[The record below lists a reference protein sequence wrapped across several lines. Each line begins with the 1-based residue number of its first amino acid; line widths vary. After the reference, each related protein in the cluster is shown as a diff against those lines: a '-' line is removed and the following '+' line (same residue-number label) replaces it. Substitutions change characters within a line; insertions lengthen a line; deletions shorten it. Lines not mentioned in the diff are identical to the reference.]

1 MEWDN
6 ALQNINI
13 DWDYLYADDDFAGTL
28 VLEDDGV
35 TPVVPNL
42 YYVPETDF
50 TSAGV
55 FTNTGKSD
63 TVGLELQTSYQI
75 NDNWSLTGNV
85 SLMERKFTEY
95 CSEDDYLGYPNE
107 RGVYAGLELGSSE
120 AGNPCWVLNGLEVA
134 NQPPLQMTVIPRYR
148 ANFDNGFRLTASVRI
163 RHVGQYYR
171 EFTNTT
177 EAAAVTR
184 VGLNVSLARDDW
196 SGIL

>member
-1 MEWDN
+1 
-6 ALQNINI
+6 
-13 DWDYLYADDDFAGTL
+13 
-28 VLEDDGV
+28 
-35 TPVVPNL
+35 
-42 YYVPETDF
+42 
-50 TSAGV
+50 
-55 FTNTGKSD
+55 
-63 TVGLELQTSYQI
+63 
-75 NDNWSLTGNV
+75 
-85 SLMERKFTEY
+85 MERKFTEY
-95 CSEDDYLGYPNE
+95 CSEDDYLGYANE

-148 ANFDNGFRLTASVRI
+148 TNFDNGFRLTASVRL

-184 VGLNVSLARDDW
+184 VGLNVSLARDAW